1 MNYFK
6 STYQPCSYSPN
17 WYGTLDYAPNAT
29 VLMYDD
35 ENLFCIGTM
44 DEIIDGVEYITEE
57 QAINIIND
65 SDGELVYKGDKLLH
79 RWDVVEDG

>member
-1 MNYFK
+1 MYYFK

-17 WYGTLDYAPNAT
+17 WYGTLNYAPKAT

-44 DEIIDGVEYITEE
+44 EETIAGVEYITEE
-57 QAINIIND
+57 QAQAIID
-65 SDGELVYKGDKLLH
+65 ASEGEQVYKGDRLLH

>member
-1 MNYFK
+1 MYYFK

-17 WYGTLDYAPNAT
+17 WYGTFSYAPSAT

-35 ENLFCIGTM
+35 KNLFCIGIM
-44 DEIIDGVEYITEE
+44 DEIIGGVEYISEVEAQTIIDSSEGE
-57 QAINIIND
+57 QVFK
-65 SDGELVYKGDKLLH
+65 GEKLLH